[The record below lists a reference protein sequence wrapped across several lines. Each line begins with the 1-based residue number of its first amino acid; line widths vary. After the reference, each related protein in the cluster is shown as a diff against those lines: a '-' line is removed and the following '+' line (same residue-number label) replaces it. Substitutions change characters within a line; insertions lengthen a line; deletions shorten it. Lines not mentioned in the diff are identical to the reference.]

1 MYTFPQLG
9 FPINKHIT
17 LIQELHAHFTYFS
30 SYIRRSPAPSSIG
43 TPTNN
48 HLVATYH
55 QMHDSAT
62 LRASPAPSTASMMS
76 SSSRASSTL
85 RSIKNQSPVVMNT
98 AKSMQVQKPVRQA
111 ATAPS
116 TATSEMTNTVG
127 PSFAQPLTK
136 RMAVVPE
143 CSTPPLTSGATAIAP
158 PPPSYEISLQQ
169 KEVNSPITVPRTES
183 PSIQSPQVAND
194 NRPPPPP
201 YHMKPPMYPPT
212 DTTNSSS
219 RSGTPYSESS
229 AMNSENTDSSSPV
242 DFQDRTLTPRDSG
255 YGQSTEAPPLPPPYK
270 TNHHTSP
277 KPERKFPGLSSE
289 SKDRKSC
296 IKNCSPDAYKFFME
310 KHYDQKHGKVWQYYK
325 DRKERLSQFYNEIE
339 RHLDPNKFTDID
351 QFKQKL
357 YTVESEH
364 LRQQR
369 KKMKRND
376 FIKLKILGRGAFGE
390 VSLVRKNGNANNIN
404 HASQILKEPAMF
416 AMKTLLKSHI
426 VKTGK
431 TPNVMAEKDILSEAN
446 NPWIVQLYYSFQ
458 DKKNVYFI
466 LEYIPGGDLMERLIR
481 EELFSEEAAKF
492 YTAQLICAVESVHD
506 MGFIHRDIKPDNILI
521 DRKGNL
527 KLTDFGLCT
536 GFRWTHE
543 SDKYFVN
550 GGELEYHTNDVL
562 NKTCHHSHSILQKSH
577 ISDKTPWLQK
587 QCSILMLVNVH
598 VRE

>member
-1 MYTFPQLG
+1 MYTFTQLG

-48 HLVATYH
+48 HLVTAYH

-143 CSTPPLTSGATAIAP
+143 CSTPVTGTVAAP

-169 KEVNSPITVPRTES
+169 KEVISPITVPRTDS
-183 PSIQSPQVAND
+183 PSIQSPQVASD

-201 YHMKPPMYPPT
+201 YRQMKPPMYPPT

-219 RSGTPYSESS
+219 RSGTPYSESQ
-229 AMNSENTDSSSPV
+229 NSENTDSSSPV

-255 YGQSTEAPPLPPPYK
+255 YGQSAEAMLPPAPPPY
-270 TNHHTSP
+270 TRVSP
-277 KPERKFPGLSSE
+277 KPERKFPGSSNDA
-289 SKDRKSC
+289 KDRKSC
-296 IKNCSPDAYKFFME
+296 VKSYSPDAYKFFME
-310 KHYDQKHGKVWQYYK
+310 KHYDQDHGKVWKYYN
-325 DRKERLSQFYNEIE
+325 DRKERLNRFYNEIGKV
-339 RHLDPNKFTDID
+339 DVDSPFYSQIQ
-351 QFKQKL
+351 QFKQKFFS
-357 YTVESEH
+357 VETEH
-364 LRQQR
+364 LRQRR
-369 KKMKRND
+369 KIMKKSD
-376 FIKLKILGRGAFGE
+376 FHELKVIGKGGFGK
-390 VSLVRKNGNANNIN
+390 VSLVRKSGNTNNIN
-404 HASQILKEPAMF
+404 LGSQITKEPTIF

-426 VKTGK
+426 VEKGK
-431 TPNVMAEKDILSEAN
+431 VAHVMAEKDILSEAN
-446 NPWIVQLYYSFQ
+446 IPWIVQMYHSFQ
-458 DKKNVYFI
+458 DKEYLYFI
-466 LEYIPGGDLMERLIR
+466 MEYVPGGDLMERLIR
-481 EELFSEEAAKF
+481 EQLFSENDAKF
-492 YTAQLICAVESVHD
+492 YTAQLICAVECVHA
-506 MGFIHRDIKPDNILI
+506 MGFVHRDIKPDNILI
-521 DRKGNL
+521 DRGGNL
-527 KLTDFGLCT
+527 KLSDFGLST

-543 SDKYFVN
+543 SDKYLVN
-550 GGELEYHTNDVL
+550 GG
-562 NKTCHHSHSILQKSH
+562 KFQ
-577 ISDKTPWLQK
+577 
-587 QCSILMLVNVH
+587 
-598 VRE
+598 